1 MVTAMVVS
9 MLDRKLLRDLAR
21 MWAQALAIALV
32 MAAGVATM
40 ILAVGAYRSLLET
53 RNAYYDRYRFA
64 DVFATATRAPL
75 LLERQIAAIPGVA
88 TVETRIAKGALLD
101 IDGLAAPASGLA
113 LSLPDHGEPRLNRLY
128 VRQGR
133 LPEPGSVTEVTVN
146 ESFARAND
154 FRPGS
159 RFHALMNGRKR
170 LLTVVGIALSPEFIY
185 AVGPG
190 DVIPDDR
197 RFGVLWM
204 SRKALE
210 AIYDLDGAFND
221 ISLSLLRGASSQ
233 AVIEQV
239 DRLLSRYGGRAAFS
253 RKDQTSHAF
262 IDAELTQLQAM
273 SKTLPPIF
281 LVVAAFLINMTL
293 SRLIALEREQIGLL
307 KALGYSRFAVG
318 LHYIKFVL
326 MIALAGI
333 AIGSAAGTWLGHGL
347 TRIYADFFHFPFLIF
362 LRSVDLYLIAAA
374 ISAVAAVLG
383 GVRAAYAV
391 MILPP
396 AVAMAPPAP
405 SRYRHLWS
413 ERLGV
418 LRHFSQL
425 TVMVLRHMVRRPLR
439 SLVTMVGIAMALA
452 LLVTSFFFVDS
463 TELMIDVTF
472 FQADRQDAS
481 IQLAEKRPSRAL
493 QAVAHLPGV
502 LAAEPYRAVAARLR
516 HGHRSRRIGLVGR
529 ARDTDLSRIL
539 DLDLE
544 PVTLP
549 RHGIVLTEMLG
560 RLLDVRPGDTVTVEL
575 LEESRRTLVV
585 PVSALIQ
592 SYIGVSA
599 YMDLEAL
606 NDLLDEGPVIS
617 GAHVAFDA
625 GRRDSLF
632 RAIKNLPAVSG
643 ITLQK
648 VSLQKFRETMAQ
660 NITIMTVVYVVLS
673 VIIAFGVVYNSA
685 RIHLSERA
693 RELASLRVLGFTRT
707 EVSRILLVE
716 LAIVVVGAIPLGWL
730 MGLGLAWLT
739 IQGFESELYRAPFVV
754 ERSTLAQA
762 TLIVLATAAVSS
774 LIVRRR
780 VDTLDLI
787 AVLKTRD

>member
-1 MVTAMVVS
+1 MSV
-9 MLDRKLLRDLAR
+9 LDRKLLRDLVH

-32 MAAGVATM
+32 MAAGVATL
-40 ILAVGAYRSLLET
+40 ILAIGAYRSLLET
-53 RNAYYDRYRFA
+53 RDAYYERYRFA
-64 DVFATATRAPL
+64 DVFASATRAPV

-88 TVETRIAKGALLD
+88 SVETRISRGALLD
-101 IDGLAAPASGLA
+101 IAGLAEPASGLA
-113 LSLPDHGEPRLNRLY
+113 LSLPDHAEPKLNRLH

-133 LPEPGSVTEVTVN
+133 LPEPGSVNEVTVN
-146 ESFARAND
+146 ESFAKANG
-154 FRPGS
+154 FAPGA

-204 SRKALE
+204 SRRALE

-221 ISLSLLRGASSQ
+221 VSIALLRGASAQ
-233 AVIEQV
+233 AVIDRV
-239 DRLLSRYGGRAAFS
+239 DQLLARYGGRAGYA
-253 RKDQTSHAF
+253 RKDQQSHAF
-262 IDAELTQLQAM
+262 IEAELTQLQAM

-293 SRLIALEREQIGLL
+293 SRLITLEREQIGLL
-307 KALGYSRFAVG
+307 KALGYGRFAIA

-326 MIALAGI
+326 AIALVGI
-333 AIGSAAGTWLGHGL
+333 VVGSAAGTWLGHGL
-347 TRIYADFFHFPFLIF
+347 TRLYADFFHFPFLIF
-362 LRSVDLYLIAAA
+362 RRSVDLYLIAAA
-374 ISAVAAVLG
+374 ISAFAAVLG
-383 GVRAAYAV
+383 GLRAAYAV
-391 MILPP
+391 MMLPP

-405 SRYRHLWS
+405 DRYGHLWS

-439 SLVTMVGIAMALA
+439 SLVTMFGIAMALA
-452 LLVTSFFFVDS
+452 LLVTSFFFIDS
-463 TELMIDVTF
+463 TEHMIDVTF

-481 IQLAEKRPSRAL
+481 IQFTDKSPVRSL
-493 QAVAHLPGV
+493 QAVTHFPGV
-502 LAAEPYRAVAARLR
+502 LVAEPYRAVAARLH
-516 HGHRSRRIGLVGR
+516 HGHRTRRIGIVGKQSN
-529 ARDTDLSRIL
+529 TDLSRLL
-539 DLDLE
+539 DLDLK

-560 RLLDVRPGDTVTVEL
+560 RLLDVRPGDIVAVEL
-575 LEESRRTLVV
+575 LEENRRAVTV

-592 SYIGVSA
+592 SYIGISA
-599 YMDLEAL
+599 YMDLGAL
-606 NDLLDEGPVIS
+606 NKLLDEGPVIS
-617 GAHVAFDA
+617 GAHVAFDTA
-625 GRRDSLF
+625 RRDDLF

-660 NITIMTVVYVVLS
+660 NITIMTMVYVGLS

-716 LAIVVVGAIPLGWL
+716 LAVTVAGAVPLGWL
-730 MGLGLAWLT
+730 LGLGLAWLT

-754 ERSTLAQA
+754 EHSTLAQS
-762 TLIVLATAAVSS
+762 TLIVLAAAAISA

-780 VDTLDLI
+780 IDTLDLI

>member
-1 MVTAMVVS
+1 MS
-9 MLDRKLLRDLAR
+9 ILDRKLLRDLVH

-32 MAAGVATM
+32 MAAGVATL
-40 ILAVGAYRSLLET
+40 ILAIGAYRSLLET
-53 RNAYYDRYRFA
+53 RDAYYERYRFA
-64 DVFATATRAPL
+64 DIFATATRAPV
-75 LLERQIAAIPGVA
+75 LLERQLAAIPGVA
-88 TVETRIAKGALLD
+88 AVETRISRGALLD
-101 IDGLAAPASGLA
+101 IAGIAEPASGLA
-113 LSLPDHGEPRLNRLY
+113 LSLPDHAEPKLNRLH

-133 LPEPGSVTEVTVN
+133 LPEPGSVNEVTVS
-146 ESFARAND
+146 ESFAKANN
-154 FRPGS
+154 FTPGA

-204 SRKALE
+204 SRRALE

-221 ISLSLLRGASSQ
+221 VSIALLRGASAQ
-233 AVIEQV
+233 AVIDRV
-239 DRLLSRYGGRAAFS
+239 DQLLARYGGRAGYA
-253 RKDQTSHAF
+253 RKDQQSHAF
-262 IDAELTQLQAM
+262 IEAELTQLQAM

-293 SRLIALEREQIGLL
+293 SRLITLEREQIGLL
-307 KALGYSRFAVG
+307 KALGYSRFAIG
-318 LHYIKFVL
+318 FHYIKFVL
-326 MIALAGI
+326 AIALVGI
-333 AIGSAAGTWLGHGL
+333 VIGSAAGTWLGNGL
-347 TRIYADFFHFPFLIF
+347 TRLYADFFHFPFLIF
-362 LRSVDLYLIAAA
+362 RRSVDLYLIAAA
-374 ISAVAAVLG
+374 VSAFAAVIG
-383 GVRAAYAV
+383 GLRATYAV
-391 MILPP
+391 MVLPP

-405 SRYRHLWS
+405 DRYGHLWS
-413 ERLGV
+413 ERLGL

-439 SLVTMVGIAMALA
+439 SLVTMFGIAMALA
-452 LLVTSFFFVDS
+452 LLVTSFFFIDS
-463 TELMIDVTF
+463 TEHMIDVTF

-481 IQLAEKRPSRAL
+481 IQFTDKKPARAL
-493 QAVAHLPGV
+493 QAVTHFPGV
-502 LAAEPYRAVAARLR
+502 LVAEPYRAVAARLH
-516 HGHRSRRIGLVGR
+516 HGHRTRRIGIVGKQR
-529 ARDTDLSRIL
+529 NTDLSRLL
-539 DLDLE
+539 DLDLK
-544 PVTLP
+544 PVDLP
-549 RHGIVLTEMLG
+549 GHGIVLTEMLG
-560 RLLDVRPGDTVTVEL
+560 RLLDVRPGDVVTIEL
-575 LEESRRTLVV
+575 LEENRRAVTV

-592 SYIGVSA
+592 SYIGISA
-599 YMDLEAL
+599 YMDLGAL
-606 NDLLDEGPVIS
+606 NKLLDEGPVIS
-617 GAHVAFDA
+617 GAHIAFDA
-625 GRRDSLF
+625 ARRDDLF

-660 NITIMTVVYVVLS
+660 NITIMTMVYVGLS

-716 LAIVVVGAIPLGWL
+716 LAVTVAGAVPLGWL
-730 MGLGLAWLT
+730 LGLGLAWLT

-754 ERSTLAQA
+754 ERSTLAQS
-762 TLIVLATAAVSS
+762 TLIVLAAAAISA

-780 VDTLDLI
+780 IDTLDLI